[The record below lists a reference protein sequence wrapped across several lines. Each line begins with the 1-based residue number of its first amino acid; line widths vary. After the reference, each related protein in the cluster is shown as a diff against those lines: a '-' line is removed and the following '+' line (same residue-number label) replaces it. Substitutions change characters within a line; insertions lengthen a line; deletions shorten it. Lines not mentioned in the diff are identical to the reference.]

1 MIGIFIGLIPI
12 IVILVS
18 SGLIV
23 GLVIQAVAEERRR
36 RRLLNRIHRANETI
50 QTVYTKLGVDVD
62 KDRKSFEKK

>member
-23 GLVIQAVAEERRR
+23 GLVIQEVIHVRRT
-36 RRLLNRIHRANETI
+36 RRLRDRINRSNDTI
-50 QTVYTKLGVDVD
+50 QTVYTILGVDVG
-62 KDRKSFEKK
+62 KDGKSFEKK